1 MPDYGADP
9 LWDPRTEAMVSLD
22 GLPVSVA
29 TRELV
34 RAWAARWERLARQD
48 LDAEDVESEQ
58 ATGPAPAPSTAEWVS
73 LEADA
78 RAVWTELQRDLGED
92 WNVGMVSFRGG
103 LRHVQWDPTGPAQ
116 PCPRGPN
123 SATA

>member
-1 MPDYGADP
+1 MPDSGADP

-34 RAWAARWERLARQD
+34 RGWAARWERLARQD
-48 LDAEDVESEQ
+48 LDAEDVESGQ
-58 ATGPAPAPSTAEWVS
+58 AAGPAPAVSTDEWVS

-78 RAVWTELQRDLGED
+78 RSVWTPCYGE
-92 WNVGMVSFRGG
+92 FTG
-103 LRHVQWDPTGPAQ
+103 L
-116 PCPRGPN
+116 
-123 SATA
+123 